1 VQREIAVGSV
11 LDFLGA
17 KERQVV
23 LWSGGTFLGLLVV
36 AFLFLAIGL
45 RVAAS
50 DAQKKTEQLQGEISQ
65 VKATN
70 ERLSKANERLR
81 REISSLKEPRNIA
94 KFARDDLG
102 MVQPDELVFFVAP

>member
-1 VQREIAVGSV
+1 VGSV
-11 LDFLGA
+11 LDFLGV
-17 KERQVV
+17 KERQ
-23 LWSGGTFLGLLVV
+23 LSFFSGGTFLGLLVV

-50 DAQKKTEQLQGEISQ
+50 DAQKRTEQLQEEIAQ
-65 VKATN
+65 VQATN
-70 ERLSKANERLR
+70 DRLARANERLR
-81 REISSLKEPRNIA
+81 REISSLKEPKNIA